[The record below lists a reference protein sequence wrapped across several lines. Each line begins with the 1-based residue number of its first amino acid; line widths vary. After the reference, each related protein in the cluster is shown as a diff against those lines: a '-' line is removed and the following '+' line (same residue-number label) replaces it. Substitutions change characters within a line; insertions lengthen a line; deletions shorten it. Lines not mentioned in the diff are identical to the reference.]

1 MNGRIIPVIL
11 EEGMGISRNWA
22 TLPTFLAFYV
32 YPQNCCGAGGCVIYQ
47 ATALQWVYNEVQGLL
62 EVNFSTILD
71 PVGPEPLYTL
81 IVIQ

>member
-32 YPQNCCGAGGCVIYQ
+32 YPQKGAGGYVIYQ